1 MKRNKRKNSMTKFY
15 VAIVAAFIIAGLGIG
30 IKTMQKAQAF
40 NEYEAKLAEYELYYT
55 NVMVEYKQLP
65 QEIFRDLCYKYPDT
79 CNYTVADW
87 MFCVEYINGIDLD
100 TIVAATEVIN
110 PIIDKLDLIDDS
122 YILDIT
128 SKEKGDE

>member
-1 MKRNKRKNSMTKFY
+1 MNKILETIQE
-15 VAIVAAFIIAGLGIG
+15 AITEPMNEMNIIVDSV
-30 IKTMQKAQAF
+30 K
-40 NEYEAKLAEYELYYT
+40 YETEGNYNFLRIELDK
-55 NVMVEYKQLP
+55 V
-65 QEIFRDLCYKYPDT
+65 
-79 CNYTVADW
+79 
-87 MFCVEYINGIDLD
+87 NGIDLD

>member
-1 MKRNKRKNSMTKFY
+1 MNKILEEIRRAITDPMQEMDIIVESITYENQGNYNFMT
-15 VAIVAAFIIAGLGIG
+15 I
-30 IKTMQKAQAF
+30 
-40 NEYEAKLAEYELYYT
+40 ELDK
-55 NVMVEYKQLP
+55 V
-65 QEIFRDLCYKYPDT
+65 
-79 CNYTVADW
+79 
-87 MFCVEYINGIDLD
+87 NGIDLD